1 MTPYPGALYGV
12 QVALGKAHGAQ
23 VLCEQR
29 ASTNNTIQEGYSW
42 GKERQEENLR
52 IVMTHALWLAWL
64 IHRHLLRRR
73 AFLVEDV
80 IQAYTN

>member
-12 QVALGKAHGAQ
+12 QVAFGKAQGAQ
-23 VLCEQR
+23 VLYGER
-29 ASTNNTIQEGYSW
+29 ASTNDTIQEVYSW

-52 IVMTHALWLAWL
+52 IIMTHALWLAWL
-64 IHRHLLRRR
+64 IRRHLLRRR

-80 IQAYTN
+80 VQAYTN